1 MKLITLQL
9 PAATGA
15 AVVTGDGTAR
25 VFGTAAA
32 PTFPD
37 VGAILRAGLLA
48 DGPGLE
54 ATPGEDVDYTDA
66 DLLAPILE
74 PGAVICIGLNYRSHI
89 LEMGRELPKSPTIFD
104 KLPRALTP
112 PYAEL
117 VIPKAGSARLDY
129 EGELCV
135 VIGSGGRH
143 ISKAHAL
150 AAVAGYT
157 VLNDISM
164 RDFQQRSMQWFAG
177 KSWQETT
184 PWGPALV
191 TADEY
196 GDFEGKTLT
205 VSVNGTQR
213 QSASI
218 DDLVF
223 GVADLVSDLSEI
235 IELRPGDIIATGTP
249 GGVAEAMDPQAY
261 LLDGDVVEVSI
272 TGLGTLRNV
281 IKVAS

>member
-1 MKLITLQL
+1 
-9 PAATGA
+9 
-15 AVVTGDGTAR
+15 
-25 VFGTAAA
+25 
-32 PTFPD
+32 

-48 DGPGLE
+48 DVAELD
-54 ATPGEDVDYTDA
+54 ATAGETVSYGDT
-66 DLLAPILE
+66 DLLAPVLE

-89 LEMGRELPKSPTIFD
+89 KEMGRELPQAPTVFD
-104 KLPRALTP
+104 KLPRALTSP
-112 PYAEL
+112 FADL
-117 VIPKAGSARLDY
+117 VIPESGSRRLDY
-129 EGELCV
+129 EGELCI
-135 VIGSGGRH
+135 VIGSGGRR
-143 ISKAHAL
+143 IAKADAI
-150 AAVAGYT
+150 AAVAGYA

-196 GDFEGKTLT
+196 TDFAGKTLS
-205 VSVNGTQR
+205 VSVNGQQR
-213 QSASI
+213 QKADI

-249 GGVAEAMDPQAY
+249 GGVAEAMDPQGY
-261 LLDGDVVEVSI
+261 LVDGDVVEVSI
-272 TGLGTLRNV
+272 TGLGTLRNT
-281 IKVAS
+281 IRVAS